1 MVPVIFIRARWTPG
15 IVSLSKQAWIGY
27 QLSQIRYI
35 DEEMIGRM
43 HICTKFVD
51 TYNYHSIGVEHRGK
65 ISRREILLG
74 AMKFVDTHN
83 YQLIGLEH
91 RGKISRREILLATTG
106 IGGAFSLVDSTSAG
120 QYPSMEELLVT
131 RYYKTP
137 SGVKIEDIVEGN
149 GLPAREGDMVELN
162 YVCRRSNGYFVYST
176 VDQLSGE
183 SKPVTVSLGDKQII
197 SGLKEVLVGMKA
209 GGKRRAFIPPNV
221 GYTSENLEPQ
231 PPEFGPRRSLL
242 SHMKEPLV
250 FEVQVLKVL

>member
-1 MVPVIFIRARWTPG
+1 MFITAMCTPG
-15 IVSLSKQAWIGY
+15 IVSLSKQAWIGC
-27 QLSQIRYI
+27 QVPQIRYI

-43 HICTKFVD
+43 HICTNFVD
-51 TYNYHSIGVEHRGK
+51 TYNYHSIGLHHR
-65 ISRREILLG
+65 
-74 AMKFVDTHN
+74 VDC
-83 YQLIGLEH
+83 
-91 RGKISRREILLATTG
+91 
-106 IGGAFSLVDSTSAG
+106 TSAG
-120 QYPSMEELLVT
+120 PYPSMEELAIT
-131 RYYKTP
+131 RDYKTP
-137 SGVKIEDIVEGN
+137 SGVKIEDIVEGD

-183 SKPVTVSLGDKQII
+183 SKPVTLSLGDKQII

>member
-1 MVPVIFIRARWTPG
+1 MFITAMCTPG
-15 IVSLSKQAWIGY
+15 IVSLSKQAV
-27 QLSQIRYI
+27 LQIRYI

-43 HICTKFVD
+43 HICTNFVD
-51 TYNYHSIGVEHRGK
+51 TYNYHSIGLHHRG
-65 ISRREILLG
+65 
-74 AMKFVDTHN
+74 
-83 YQLIGLEH
+83 IG
-91 RGKISRREILLATTG
+91 S
-106 IGGAFSLVDSTSAG
+106 AFSLVDCTSAG
-120 QYPSMEELLVT
+120 PYPSMEELAIT
-131 RYYKTP
+131 RDYKTP
-137 SGVKIEDIVEGN
+137 SGVKIEDIVEGD

-183 SKPVTVSLGDKQII
+183 SKPVTLSLGDKQII

>member
-1 MVPVIFIRARWTPG
+1 MG
-15 IVSLSKQAWIGY
+15 
-27 QLSQIRYI
+27 YI
-35 DEEMIGRM
+35 DEEITGRM
-43 HICTKFVD
+43 HICAKVVD
-51 TYNYHSIGVEHRGK
+51 TYNYHSIGLQHRGK
-65 ISRREILLG
+65 ISRREILL
-74 AMKFVDTHN
+74 ATMKFVDTYN
-83 YQLIGLEH
+83 YQSTGLEH
-91 RGKISRREILLATTG
+91 GGKISRREILLATTG
-106 IGGAFSLVDSTSAG
+106 IGSAFSLVDCTSAG
-120 QYPSMEELLVT
+120 PYPSMEDLVIT
-131 RYYKTP
+131 RDYKTP
-137 SGVKIEDIVEGN
+137 SGVKIEDIVEGD

-176 VDQLSGE
+176 VDQLNGE
-183 SKPVTVSLGDKQII
+183 NRPVILSLSDKQII